1 MNTQAKVLMIEDS
14 VSLSA
19 IYKAYLEDTQYQ
31 LVCVE
36 SLGSA
41 HAALGAFQPDIV
53 LLDIELPDGN
63 GMDFLA
69 EAAALDKPPKIIV
82 MTAYGTSDMAVQAI
96 QKGAFDFLTK
106 PFDAARLKVTLANA
120 AEQLQLG
127 KRAQEL
133 ASLERD
139 RYCGFIGKSRSMQS
153 VYKTIDSLASSDATG
168 FIVGESGT
176 GKELAAEAIHQ
187 QSPRH
192 GAEFI
197 AINCGAI
204 PGELMESE
212 LFGHVKGAF
221 TGASANR
228 EGAASIANGGT
239 LFLDEICEMSLEL
252 QKKLL
257 RFIQTG
263 TFRKVGSNTLEQVDV
278 RFVCAT
284 NRNPLVE
291 VSEGRFREDLFYRLH
306 VVPVHM
312 PPLREREDDVLM
324 IANHF
329 LQHFSAQAGKHF
341 DGFSE
346 DAATAIR
353 RYPWPGNVRQ
363 LQNAM
368 QQVVVLNEEQQVSQ
382 GMLPTPITSGTL
394 EFEKPAIVGASP
406 ATAAVTEM
414 VSREHSHLVR
424 RQQIEP
430 LWLSEKKAIEAA
442 IESCDG
448 NVNRAAGLLE
458 IAPST
463 LYRKLQSW
471 KKLQA

>member
-1 MNTQAKVLMIEDS
+1 MNNRVKVLMIEDS
-14 VSLSA
+14 ASLSA
-19 IYKAYLEDTQYQ
+19 IYTAYLDEEEYH

-36 SLGSA
+36 SLGAA
-41 HAALGAFQPDIV
+41 HAALGAFQPDII

-63 GMDFLA
+63 GMDFLD
-69 EAAALDKPPKIIV
+69 EVAALDSSPKIIV
-82 MTAYGTSDMAVQAI
+82 MTAYGTSDMAVKAI
-96 QKGAFDFLTK
+96 NKGAFDFLTK
-106 PFDAARLKVTLANA
+106 PFDAARLQVTLDNA
-120 AEQLQLG
+120 SAQLQLG
-127 KRAQEL
+127 KRALEL
-133 ASLERD
+133 ARLERD
-139 RYCGFIGKSRSMQS
+139 RYCNFIGKSLAMQS
-153 VYKTIDSLASSDATG
+153 VYKTIDSLAPSDATG

-187 QSPRH
+187 QSPRRN
-192 GAEFI
+192 AEFI

-212 LFGHVKGAF
+212 LFGHIKGAF
-221 TGASANR
+221 TGASASR

-239 LFLDEICEMSLEL
+239 LFLDEICEMDLEL

-284 NRNPLVE
+284 NRNPIVE

-324 IANHF
+324 IARHF
-329 LQHFSAQAGKHF
+329 LQYFNAQLGKQF

-346 DAATAIR
+346 DAARAIR

-368 QQVVVLNEEQQVSQ
+368 QQAVVLNDGQVVSEA
-382 GMLPTPITSGTL
+382 MLPDSIKSGSL
-394 EFEKPAIVGASP
+394 GVDI
-406 ATAAVTEM
+406 ATAGANMTPVVET
-414 VSREHSHLVR
+414 VSREHSHVTR

-430 LWLSEKKAIEAA
+430 LWLTEKRAIENA
-442 IESCDG
+442 IQACDD
-448 NVNRAAGLLE
+448 NINRAAGLLE

>member
-1 MNTQAKVLMIEDS
+1 MSAQAKVLMIEDS

-19 IYKAYLEDTQYQ
+19 IYKAYLDDTSYQ

-36 SLGSA
+36 SLGAA
-41 HAALGAFQPDIV
+41 HAALGAFQPDII

-69 EAAALDKPPKIIV
+69 EAASLDNPPKIIV
-82 MTAYGTSDMAVQAI
+82 MTAYGTSDMAVDAI
-96 QKGAFDFLTK
+96 QQGAFDFLTK
-106 PFDAARLKVTLANA
+106 PFDAARLRVTLDNA
-120 AEQLQLG
+120 ADQLQLG
-127 KRAQEL
+127 KKVQEL
-133 ASLERD
+133 ARLERD
-139 RYCGFIGKSRSMQS
+139 SYCDFIGKSLAMQA
-153 VYKTIDSLASSDATG
+153 VYKTIDSLAASDATG

-176 GKELAAEAIHQ
+176 GKELAAEAVHR
-187 QSPRH
+187 QSPRRD
-192 GAEFI
+192 AEFI

-212 LFGHVKGAF
+212 LFGHVKGSF

-228 EGAASIANGGT
+228 EGAASVADGGT

-263 TFRKVGSNTLEQVDV
+263 TFRKVGSNTLEKVDV

-284 NRNPLVE
+284 NRNPIVE

-312 PPLREREDDVLM
+312 PPLRERDEDVLL
-324 IANHF
+324 IASHF
-329 LQHFSAQAGKHF
+329 LQHFSAQAGKDF
-341 DGFSE
+341 SGFSQ
-346 DAATAIR
+346 DAAAAIR

-368 QQVVVLNEEQQVSQ
+368 QQVVVLNEGEQV
-382 GMLPTPITSGTL
+382 GHDMLPASITSGDLGVASVPDTGS
-394 EFEKPAIVGASP
+394 AISRVIPEVAPEAS
-406 ATAAVTEM
+406 
-414 VSREHSHLVR
+414 HIVR
-424 RQQIEP
+424 RQQVEP
-430 LWLSEKKAIEAA
+430 LWLTEKKAIEAA
-442 IESCDG
+442 IEACDD
-448 NVNRAAGLLE
+448 NINRAAGLLE

-471 KKLQA
+471 KRLQA

>member
-19 IYKAYLEDTQYQ
+19 IYKAYLDDTDYH
-31 LVCVE
+31 LVSAE
-36 SLGSA
+36 TLGAA
-41 HAALGAFQPDIV
+41 HAALGAFKPDIV
-53 LLDIELPDGN
+53 LLDVELPDGN

-69 EAAALDKPPKIIV
+69 EAAGLDDPPKIIV
-82 MTAYGTSDMAVQAI
+82 MTAYGTSDMAVKAI

-106 PFDAARLKVTLANA
+106 PFDSARLKVTLDNA
-120 AEQLQLG
+120 AAQLQLG

-133 ASLERD
+133 ARLERD
-139 RYCGFIGKSRSMQS
+139 RYCNFIGKSLAMQS
-153 VYKTIDSLASSDATG
+153 VYKTIDSLAPSDATG

-192 GAEFI
+192 DAEFI

-263 TFRKVGSNTLEQVDV
+263 TFRKVGSNTLEKVDV

-329 LQHFSAQAGKHF
+329 LQYFSDQSGKSF
-341 DGFSE
+341 EGFSE
-346 DAATAIR
+346 DAAAAIR

-368 QQVVVLNEEQQVSQ
+368 QQAVVLNEGQLVEQA
-382 GMLPTPITSGTL
+382 MLPDSITSGAL
-394 EFEKPAIVGASP
+394 GINESP
-406 ATAAVTEM
+406 VDVSVAPSSAVTNLIAP
-414 VSREHSHLVR
+414 EHSHLAR

-430 LWLSEKKAIEAA
+430 LWLTEKKAIEAA
-442 IESCDG
+442 IEACDS